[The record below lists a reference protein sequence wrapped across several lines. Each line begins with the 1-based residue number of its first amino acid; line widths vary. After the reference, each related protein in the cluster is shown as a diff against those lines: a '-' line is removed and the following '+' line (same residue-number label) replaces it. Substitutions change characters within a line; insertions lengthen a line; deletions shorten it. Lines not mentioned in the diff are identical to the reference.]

1 MVKDSDINNVKL
13 VFIVILWYVNVIYFF
28 LGMKNWEIVLM

>member
-28 LGMKNWEIVLM
+28 LGMKN